1 MRSFLLIGFVIFIL
15 VNVFAFAFKA
25 ILISGNVSLPPL
37 LYGNAWLLAVTWLS
51 FYFELKGV
59 REKNTH
65 AFFRYVYTGM
75 LLKMFLSIAVVLVYA
90 LTNRQ
95 AITPV
100 VVLLWLVLYI
110 AYTAVEISRLLKVN
124 KERS

>member
-1 MRSFLLIGFVIFIL
+1 MKSFLQLGIIIFVL
-15 VNVFAFAFKA
+15 VNALSFAFKA
-25 ILISGNVSLPPL
+25 TLASGNISLPPL
-37 LYGNAWLLAVTWLS
+37 LYGNAWLFGVTWLS

-90 LTNRQ
+90 LTDRE
-95 AITPV
+95 AITRGA
-100 VVLLWLVLYI
+100 VLLWLLLYI
-110 AYTAVEISRLLKVN
+110 VYTGVEMSRLIKAN

>member
-1 MRSFLLIGFVIFIL
+1 MRSFLLIGFAIFVL
-15 VNVFAFAFKA
+15 VNVLAFAFKA
-25 ILISGNVSLPPL
+25 ILISGNVSLPAL
-37 LYGNAWLLAVTWLS
+37 FYGNAWLLAVTWLS

-90 LTNRQ
+90 LTNRK
-95 AITPV
+95 AITPM

-110 AYTAVEISRLLKVN
+110 AYTAVEISGLLKVN
-124 KERS
+124 KEKS